1 MKDEG
6 SGVKDRRPTAIPIGS
21 AWGEGEGEGEPT
33 AIPIGRDVLAHE
45 QTDVMRGDG
54 HPDAV
59 VRAAGE
65 RCGWEW
71 CEENPDTLYGRIMK
85 MIRQAKQEREQ
96 EDCRQG
102 RRGQEAR
109 MTLSTCS

>member
-54 HPDAV
+54 HPDAH
-59 VRAAGE
+59 
-65 RCGWEW
+65 W
-71 CEENPDTLYGRIMK
+71 CEQRV
-85 MIRQAKQEREQ
+85 
-96 EDCRQG
+96 
-102 RRGQEAR
+102 RGVGGSGAR
-109 MTLSTCS
+109 SG